1 MPDPG
6 IAQFTSV
13 FRASDAHRIKRFRQ
27 TVSCTACQRRKS
39 RCDRQHPCGACEKR
53 GCGESC
59 SYGANASSSSAVSER
74 ERNRT
79 DGDGGSSR
87 RDVQRKLSRLEQM
100 VRGLAEKKSGGGG
113 NGEGQGGDEKPSG
126 SDREE
131 TDPSYHGATSW
142 TALVESIRDIQ
153 DILAA
158 DGEAGEAGG
167 ASPEPGPEPEPEL
180 LLGAV
185 PSITLKDIMDSL
197 PSRQDADRF
206 ILAYF
211 KAKFVAAIFIHT
223 HQFKRRYDAFW
234 ADPSSASFLWI
245 SILFSILSI
254 GTMVANTRESSSA
267 AASSSSASSSTSP
280 SSSSSAPDSR
290 FYMAKSAQCLLA
302 GRYLDGNKRLSVEAL
317 LMHAHSR
324 NVQKLDSDSS
334 LWSLYGLAARLAQ
347 KQGYHRDASSS
358 SSTASIPSIKAMTP
372 FEAEMRRRTWF
383 LIQSTDLLF
392 SFQNGMP
399 PIITQDACDVRHP
412 TNLLDDDFDEDCA
425 SLPPPRPPTDPHPIL
440 AYIVKSQLCA
450 VMRRVVR
457 HVLAVSPAPY
467 AETLTLNRE
476 LDEWHDSVPAC
487 LRIRTI
493 RNTAFTDPNYT
504 IMHRLMLELMYLKS
518 LCILNRPYLTSH
530 KDDPEYKVSRQICRE
545 SALKILEIQAELD
558 VETAPGGRMYEDR
571 FMVSNLTLH
580 HFLLAAMIICLDLS
594 ESTDIDSRDRLK
606 RITTLRTASAIWSA
620 RSTTSADALH
630 ASRVLRAILNRIDSP
645 GTTAP
650 SSADSGPIVIPIH
663 SQTLPFAN
671 NSASDAG
678 NALPDDAMQQS
689 MMPLSGNEMY
699 NPAADQTLFGQDM
712 DLVMPS
718 FEDMFDNIDMLDWS
732 SLDQYIQSDSGPWRQ
747 TSYPDTS
754 F

>member
-13 FRASDAHRIKRFRQ
+13 FRASDAHRVRRCRQ

-53 GCGESC
+53 GCGDSC
-59 SYGANASSSSAVSER
+59 SYGGANASSSLAVLSDK
-74 ERNRT
+74 ERNGT
-79 DGDGGSSR
+79 GDGDGGSSSGSSR
-87 RDVQRKLSRLEQM
+87 KKRDMQRKLDQLEQM
-100 VRGLAEKKSGGGG
+100 VRGLAEEKTSSSGKEDG
-113 NGEGQGGDEKPSG
+113 NWRGRDET
-126 SDREE
+126 E
-131 TDPSYHGATSW
+131 TDFHGATSW

-158 DGEAGEAGG
+158 DGKARG
-167 ASPEPGPEPEPEL
+167 ASPGPGPEPEPEPEL

-185 PSITLKDIMDSL
+185 PPITIKDVVDSL
-197 PSRQDADRF
+197 PSRKDADRL

-211 KAKFVAAIFIHT
+211 EAKFVTAIFVHT
-223 HQFKRRYDAFW
+223 HHFKRRYDAFW
-234 ADPSSASFLWI
+234 ADPPSASFLWI

-254 GTMVANTRESSSA
+254 GTMVANTR
-267 AASSSSASSSTSP
+267 ASPSSASSSSSSTSISTSSP
-280 SSSSSAPDSR
+280 SSSSAPSSR

-302 GRYLDGNKRLSVEAL
+302 GRYLDGNRRLSVEAL

-347 KQGYHRDASSS
+347 KQGYHRGASSS
-358 SSTASIPSIKAMTP
+358 SSSSAAGIKAMTP

-383 LIQSTDLLF
+383 IVQSTDLLF

-399 PIITQDACDVRHP
+399 PIIAEDTCDVRHP
-412 TNLLDDDFDEDCA
+412 SNLLDDDFDEDCV
-425 SLPPPRPPTDPHPIL
+425 SLPPPRTPTDPHPIL

-467 AETLTLNRE
+467 AETLALNRE
-476 LDEWHDSVPAC
+476 LDEWHDSVPPC

-493 RNTAFTDPNYT
+493 RDTAFTDPNYT

-530 KDDPEYKVSRQICRE
+530 KNDPAYNASRQICRE

-558 VETAPGGRMYEDR
+558 VETAPGGRMYKDR

-580 HFLLAAMIICLDLS
+580 HFLLAAMIICIDLS
-594 ESTDIDSRDRLK
+594 ESADI
-606 RITTLRTASAIWSA
+606 
-620 RSTTSADALH
+620 
-630 ASRVLRAILNRIDSP
+630 
-645 GTTAP
+645 
-650 SSADSGPIVIPIH
+650 
-663 SQTLPFAN
+663 
-671 NSASDAG
+671 
-678 NALPDDAMQQS
+678 
-689 MMPLSGNEMY
+689 E
-699 NPAADQTLFGQDM
+699 
-712 DLVMPS
+712 
-718 FEDMFDNIDMLDWS
+718 
-732 SLDQYIQSDSGPWRQ
+732 
-747 TSYPDTS
+747 
-754 F
+754 